1 LEILDHENA
10 EPAIA
15 GEIRKFLEDKA
26 ANEPQYTKLIK
37 DGFYLIKHPV
47 EQKLVV

>member
-1 LEILDHENA
+1 MA
-10 EPAIA
+10 A
-15 GEIRKFLEDKA
+15 EIRVFLEDKA
-26 ANEPQYTKLIK
+26 AREPELKKLIS